1 MVYMWYVEF
10 NTACHHHQPIEVI
23 EKMKGGKLSS
33 KTETLSAIR
42 WMRINRTIRAQFG
55 SVNGQNAEVRDIGI
69 GIKNQGKGEGG
80 ITREG
85 SWII

>member
-1 MVYMWYVEF
+1 MDA
-10 NTACHHHQPIEVI
+10 T
-23 EKMKGGKLSS
+23 
-33 KTETLSAIR
+33 
-42 WMRINRTIRAQFG
+42 NRTIRAQFG